1 MQTAK
6 VGRGGQINL
15 PKEIRERLGLEP
27 GHRLGFVVEGERV
40 VLQPLTKTLRD
51 FRGSVAAEGE
61 QDFSAIREQV
71 MADRAQARAQT
82 RD

>member
-6 VGRGGQINL
+6 VGRGGRIEL

-61 QDFSAIREQV
+61 QDFSAIREQIHGRQN
-71 MADRAQARAQT
+71 AGASPDA
-82 RD
+82 

>member
-1 MQTAK
+1 MQTARM
-6 VGRGGQINL
+6 GRGGRIEL

-51 FRGSVAAEGE
+51 FRGSVAAEGK
-61 QDFSAIREQV
+61 QDFSAVRAQV
-71 MADRAQARAQT
+71 MADRAQERA
-82 RD
+82 